1 MRSTTLELEIQP
13 LVDQLVLEHGRYLPV
28 DLLRRSGLLKFSDY
42 ESWRQAKNAVL
53 EDFLED
59 RELPRIR
66 KILRVAADYATD
78 IGLTDCLESKVGDPR
93 ATQASRYSHDNRFE
107 ALYDTQF
114 EPAPS
119 RQQFDL
125 FLDTRYV
132 VLAND
137 LTEALLESRLQE
149 AERILRQWSNE
160 MPDEPRLEGYE
171 LLLKTRRQAAEPI
184 IDVEAEF
191 RTLQTQILPQA
202 RELLGTRVRDYLTP
216 LWRRLIPALGG
227 RRFDPRNPDLHASYA
242 ALQLFDW
249 DTVKKAVEAEPHHL
263 TEPVL
268 LTRHAEACERL
279 SDTSGWLSDWC
290 RLCWDFETHAS
301 EVLDSVQGMTLKL
314 HRFWEAFQQLEY
326 ELSICDF
333 PAYLISVQ
341 PDLLSAAHDMH
352 GIRNTQ
358 ALSIFKLLLSLT
370 MTRNQELNAELITL
384 RKKLKIEHPVF
395 FEYFLNLYSV
405 TH

>member
-1 MRSTTLELEIQP
+1 MSNTTLELDIQP

-42 ESWRQAKNAVL
+42 ESWRKAKNAVL
-53 EDFLED
+53 EDFLEA

-66 KILRVAADYATD
+66 KLLQVASDYATG
-78 IGLTDCLESKVGDPR
+78 IGLTDRLEFTVGDPR
-93 ATQASRYSHDNRFE
+93 VTQASRYSHDSRFE

-119 RQQFDL
+119 RHQFDL
-125 FLDTRYV
+125 FLDTRHV

-137 LTEALLESRLQE
+137 LSEALLAKRLQD
-149 AERILRQWSNE
+149 AERILRQWSDE
-160 MPDEPRLEGYE
+160 MPDESRLEGYT
-171 LLLKTRRQAAEPI
+171 LLLETQQQAAQPI

-191 RTLQTQILPQA
+191 RTLQTQIVPQA
-202 RELLGTRVRDYLTP
+202 RELLGTRARDYLTP
-216 LWRRLIPALGG
+216 LWRRLIPALEG

-249 DTVKKAVEAEPHHL
+249 ETVKKAVEAEQNYL
-263 TEPVL
+263 IEPVL

-279 SDTSGWLSDWC
+279 GDTSGWLSDWC
-290 RLCWDFETHAS
+290 RLCWDFEAHAS
-301 EVLDSVQGMTLKL
+301 DVLDSVQGMTLKL
-314 HRFWEAFQQLEY
+314 NRFWEAFKQLEY
-326 ELSICDF
+326 ELTVCDF

-341 PDLLSAAHDMH
+341 PDLVSFVHDLN

-358 ALSIFKLLLSLT
+358 ALSVFKLVLSLT
-370 MTRNQELNAELITL
+370 MTRNKELNTELITL
-384 RKKLKIEHPVF
+384 RKKLKKEYPVF
-395 FEYFLNLYSV
+395 FEYFLNLYRVS
-405 TH
+405 H